1 MSDDGGGNA
10 TLALVFAVRSVLD
23 AHGLDSAIIGAGAL
37 AIHGYVRATG
47 DVDLAV
53 VSDLATLRR
62 VTSELI
68 DADTAATFIEP
79 DADDHLGGVV
89 TIVRSGAK
97 PVQLVNF
104 VNERRAR
111 NRNPGLEAIRT
122 RITSDT
128 LAVVDLAHLVALKL
142 WAGGPKSVSD
152 VVGPLEA
159 NPGADLA
166 AIDDVCARFEL
177 SEAWRPLRPTSR

>member
-1 MSDDGGGNA
+1 MSVDGTDGNA
-10 TLALVFAVRSVLD
+10 TLALVRAVQTVLG
-23 AHGLDSAIIGAGAL
+23 AHGLESAIIGAGAL

-62 VTSELI
+62 VTHAL
-68 DADTAATFIEP
+68 TAPHTTATFIEP

-89 TIVRSGAK
+89 TVVRAGAK

-104 VNERRAR
+104 VNEKRTR
-111 NRNPGLEAIRT
+111 NHNPGAESIRT

-128 LAVVDLAHLVALKL
+128 LAVVDLPHLIALKL
-142 WAGGPKSVSD
+142 WAGGPKSHHD
-152 VVGPLEA
+152 VRELLAVNA
-159 NPGADLA
+159 DADLA
-166 AIDDVCARFEL
+166 AIDDVCHRFDL
-177 SEAWRPLRPTSR
+177 DDAWRPLRPAS